1 MVFKNHI
8 GIFFA
13 CALIPFWYG
22 LRMKIGTFIK
32 SREMSH
38 EAFGKIVGVTQA
50 TINRYVRGERFPSPE
65 MIRKIHEATEGAV
78 SVADWYETE
87 AAE

>member
-1 MVFKNHI
+1 MPI
-8 GIFFA
+8 
-13 CALIPFWYG
+13 WYFG
-22 LRMKIGTFIK
+22 VMKLGTFIK

-38 EAFGKIVGVTQA
+38 EAFGKLVGVTQA

-65 MIRKIHEATEGAV
+65 MIRKIHDATDGSVA
-78 SVADWYETE
+78 VADWYEAE

>member
-1 MVFKNHI
+1 MPIWYF
-8 GIFFA
+8 GI
-13 CALIPFWYG
+13 
-22 LRMKIGTFIK
+22 MKLGTFIK

-65 MIRKIHEATEGAV
+65 MIRRIQDATDGSV
-78 SVADWYETE
+78 TVADWYETE